1 MTAQHAGAVVGFR
14 TRRGERVNARVA
26 SSFISP
32 EQAELNLREI
42 GEQDFDAVR
51 RQGRA
56 AWNKALSFYPVC
68 PGTDQYVLGAPLF
81 PKATLHLPS
90 GKDIVLNASNNSAQN
105 RYVNQLNFNGQP
117 YDKNW
122 LSHTALMQG
131 ATLDFDMSATPNK
144 NRGTQPAAAPYSF
157 SKAK

>member
-1 MTAQHAGAVVGFR
+1 MTRAPGPAGFR
-14 TRRGERVNARVA
+14 TRKGERVNARVA

-56 AWNKALSFYPVC
+56 TWNKALGFYPLR

-81 PKATLHLPS
+81 PKAMLHLLS

-105 RYVNQLNFNGQP
+105 RYVNQLNFNDQP

-122 LSHTALMQG
+122 LNHTALMQG

-144 NRGTQPAAAPYSF
+144 SRGTQPAAAPYSF